1 MTKYLVCLY
10 DQELKEYLA
19 FNLVD
24 RLELF
29 KRDVKTLVND
39 ATSKSSIA
47 LYPEQFTLFKLATI
61 DSTSGKVLENNVLSL
76 GNCLELKNV
85 SC

>member
-10 DQELKEYLA
+10 DQELKDYSA

-29 KRDVKTLVND
+29 KIDVRTLVND
-39 ATSKSSIA
+39 ATSKNSIA

>member
-29 KRDVKTLVND
+29 KRDVRTLVND
-39 ATSKSSIA
+39 ITSKNSIA

-85 SC
+85 SR